1 MKTSE
6 MVLDFLRKQGFCPEV
21 DSDNG
26 NIMFRYQMG
35 GFLFVNND
43 EDEEFFQLIMPA
55 ICDVT
60 EDNREMMLEIAN
72 KVNTSVKVVKVAV
85 LGDEVWLFFE
95 SILDKSPEV
104 GSIIARGLG
113 ILQNARQEFYKHMR

>member
-26 NIMFRYQMG
+26 NIMFKYQMG

-72 KVNTSVKVVKVAV
+72 KVNTSIKVVKVAV

-95 SILDKSPEV
+95 SILDNSPEV
-104 GSIIARGLG
+104 GGIIARGLG
-113 ILQNARQEFYKHMR
+113 ILQNARQAFYKHMR